1 MLEISLKWPLAED
14 ERAALVGMLGVTPEK
29 ALEQEKA
36 PEQEAEK
43 PTRKKPAAKVEK
55 APEPEPEKETEQEK
69 APEPEPEKE
78 TEQEKAPEPEPEKET
93 EPEPAPEPE
102 KETESDDSP
111 QSKYD
116 LMLKITKA
124 LAQFKGEKMQEM
136 RAKYSAACK
145 SVKVPA
151 PRMLT
156 VSDEER
162 VAKLLKALI
171 EIKNEYEIEDA
182 AAD

>member
-14 ERAALVGMLGVTPEK
+14 ERAALVGMLGVTVTPEPEK
-29 ALEQEKA
+29 EQEKA
-36 PEQEAEK
+36 PEPEK
-43 PTRKKPAAKVEK
+43 PTRKKPAAKDEK
-55 APEPEPEKETEQEK
+55 APEPEKEQEK
-69 APEPEPEKE
+69 APEPKQEPEK
-78 TEQEKAPEPEPEKET
+78 EQEKAPEPKQEPEKET
-93 EPEPAPEPE
+93 EKEAEPE
-102 KETESDDSP
+102 TDDSP
-111 QSKYD
+111 QAKYD
-116 LMLKITKA
+116 LMLKVTKA

-171 EIKNEYEIEDA
+171 DIKNEYEIEDA

>member
-14 ERAALVGMLGVTPEK
+14 ERAALVGMLGVTVTPEPEK
-29 ALEQEKA
+29 EQEKA
-36 PEQEAEK
+36 PEPEK
-43 PTRKKPAAKVEK
+43 PTRKKPAAKDEK
-55 APEPEPEKETEQEK
+55 APEPEKEQEK
-69 APEPEPEKE
+69 APEPKQEPEKE
-78 TEQEKAPEPEPEKET
+78 TEKEAEPET
-93 EPEPAPEPE
+93 
-102 KETESDDSP
+102 DDSP
-111 QSKYD
+111 QAKYD
-116 LMLKITKA
+116 LMLKVTKA

-171 EIKNEYEIEDA
+171 DIKNEYEIEDA